1 MTNRMN
7 KGERNEGDKGSNKV
21 KEARMRRKIIRS
33 KGKGKKWGKL
43 TKYEMGKGKE
53 ETFWGV
59 KIQKKLFS
67 VEFQCAFCTS
77 LLLIFG

>member
-33 KGKGKKWGKL
+33 KGKGKK
-43 TKYEMGKGKE
+43 
-53 ETFWGV
+53 
-59 KIQKKLFS
+59 
-67 VEFQCAFCTS
+67 
-77 LLLIFG
+77 